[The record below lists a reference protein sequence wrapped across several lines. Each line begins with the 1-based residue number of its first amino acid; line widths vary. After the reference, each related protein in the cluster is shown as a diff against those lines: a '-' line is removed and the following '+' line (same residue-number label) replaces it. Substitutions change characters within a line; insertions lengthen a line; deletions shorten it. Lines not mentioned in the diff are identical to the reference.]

1 MVRLIFRA
9 GLVLL
14 VALGFAVPAQ
24 AQRKL
29 PYWASIAAGEARMR
43 TGPGREFP
51 ASWLY
56 QRVDLPVR
64 VIAVY
69 NNWRKIED
77 PEGVRGWM
85 QANLLRET
93 RTALIIGEVRALR
106 DKPEPSA
113 QIIWRAEPGVIGRIS
128 DCLRGWCKFDVRG
141 RMGFVEASSLWGVD
155 AAEQRR

>member
-1 MVRLIFRA
+1 MRSFIRA
-9 GLVLL
+9 ALMLVMLLGL
-14 VALGFAVPAQ
+14 AVPAH

-56 QRVDLPVR
+56 QRVELPVR

-69 NNWRKIED
+69 NNWRKVED

-85 QANLLRET
+85 QANLLRDT
-93 RTALIIGEVRALR
+93 RTALIMGEVRVLR
-106 DKPEPSA
+106 DKPEPNA

-128 DCLRGWCKFDVRG
+128 ECARGWCKFDVRG
-141 RMGFVEASSLWGVD
+141 RMGFVEAASLWGVD